1 MTTAPLGRLARR
13 LPVLAGRSVLQLLVP
28 AGLLL
33 LWWRTSAD
41 STSYLYPP
49 AREVIESLR
58 EEWLADR
65 FSSDILPSLRRFG
78 EGFVLA
84 AVIGVVAGT
93 LIGMVPRLQ
102 RATQPVTEL
111 VRSIPP
117 PLLFPFALVVFGIG
131 DGSKVAL
138 IALGSV
144 WPVLLNTVDGV
155 RGVDPQVLDVARS
168 FRIGRWREVTRVVLP
183 AASPKIVAG
192 LRIALSVALLLMVVS
207 EMRGGTDGIGFR
219 IRSAERTFDTA
230 ASYAGVIVIGAI
242 GLVANLVFVVIEGRL
257 MRWHRGARGRVDEIE
272 GRGALA

>member
-93 LIGMVPRLQ
+93 LIGLVPRLQ

-155 RGVDPQVLDVARS
+155 RGVDPHVLDVARS